1 MRAAMATTP
10 APEPEATLSLTAE
23 LIAGV
28 WTLYALPQQGE
39 RQMLGSGPSGSGIMF
54 PVKLLDRLVSEP
66 S

>member
-1 MRAAMATTP
+1 MATN
-10 APEPEATLSLTAE
+10 PEPDATLALTAE
-23 LIAGV
+23 LIGGM

-39 RQMLGSGPSGSGIMF
+39 RQAMGSGPSGSSIAF

>member
-1 MRAAMATTP
+1 MAS
-10 APEPEATLSLTAE
+10 APEPEATLALTAE

-39 RQMLGSGPSGSGIMF
+39 QQMLGAGPSGSGISF